1 MQWLSNIKARYGWL
15 TLMRSAAFGLALISL
30 LIGARNGTPRG
41 TLLLLFG
48 LYIVAA
54 TVWVRGQY
62 AESLEDETGTHTVPK
77 VETSAMFAVVG
88 FVLVVLGLVHHLGL
102 DWLDAHTGGV
112 ALTGVVIGYFG
123 IGGLITAWR
132 AQQHAQAGNPVAVE
146 ILLGAGLAALILGA
160 AVLGHWNF
168 VVSVALLGAAVLL
181 LFPIGLQLASARAI
195 DRLTAPSKHWQLGL
209 GFGGLG
215 VFLLA
220 TIVASWRAHSTLLI
234 GACLTLGLAVAAI
247 ASATQADI
255 AAVFA
260 VVAVIGVTPYQP
272 ALPDTLMPQTFP
284 QHDKAHVAQ
293 ILVALGDSYMSGEG
307 ASVYYSGTDEA
318 NGDQCRRSPTSWAAM
333 AGQQPPFDGLAFL
346 ACSGASTFNV
356 NDSGLDGLPQPSAQD
371 GEGVTQ
377 LSHWNDLKD
386 PLKFSPKLVVVTL
399 GGNDAGFGVIGQM
412 CLAPGSCAERGD
424 LWPTSLPQV
433 RHALEHTYDRIA
445 ATFPATPVLVI
456 GYPDPIAD
464 TPRCG
469 QLALTG
475 TERAFVKAFV
485 TALDSTIKDAATS
498 RHFYYLDTSLQT
510 LALAHLQ
517 LCDPRNDGQPG
528 LNFIGLRSMRGNP
541 EQRFNPQN
549 WIHNS
554 LHPNE
559 RGHQAILRAFEA
571 WWAKNTKLTPLT
583 PRTSAAPIA
592 PDPPAVATAQAPN
605 PPCDITTAV
614 PHNCK
619 REGQRWALQQVG
631 DMLIPK
637 GLIFGLLVVGGAWA
651 ASVGLFG
658 WRRHEGEGWPFTGVT
673 PTEPNASTSSTA
685 EAEDESP
692 GGVTVTGG

>member
-1 MQWLSNIKARYGWL
+1 MQWLSNLKKDYGWL
-15 TLMRSAAFGLALISL
+15 TLMRSAAFGIALTSL

-62 AESLEDETGTHTVPK
+62 AESLGSEEGTHTVPK
-77 VETSAMFAVVG
+77 RGTSAMCVVAG
-88 FVLVVLGLVHHLGL
+88 LVLVVLGFSHHAGL
-102 DWLDAHTGGV
+102 HWLNTHTGGV
-112 ALTGVVIGYFG
+112 ALTGIVVGYFG

-132 AQQHAQAGNPVAVE
+132 ARQHAKRGNPLAVE
-146 ILLGAGLAALILGA
+146 ILLGAGLVAVILGA
-160 AVLGHWNF
+160 AVLGHVNI
-168 VVSVALLGAAVLL
+168 VVSVALLGAAVLV
-181 LFPIGLQLASARAI
+181 LFPVGLQLASAQAI
-195 DRLTAPSKHWQLGL
+195 DRLTARSKHWRLGL

-234 GACLTLGLAVAAI
+234 GACVTLGLAIAAI

-260 VVAVIGVTPYQP
+260 VVAVLGVTPYQP
-272 ALPDTLMPQTFP
+272 GLPDTLMPQTFARHDP
-284 QHDKAHVAQ
+284 SDKAHVAQ

-356 NDSGLDGLPQPSAQD
+356 SDSGLDGLPQPRAQG
-371 GEGVTQ
+371 GEPDTQ
-377 LSHWNDLKD
+377 IRQWNDLND
-386 PLKFSPKLVVVTL
+386 PLRFSPKLVVVTL

-412 CLAPGSCAERGD
+412 CLAPGSCADRGD

-433 RHALEHTYDRIA
+433 KHALEHTYDRIA
-445 ATFPATPVLVI
+445 ATFPDTPVLVV
-456 GYPDPIAD
+456 GYPNPIAD
-464 TPRCG
+464 TSRCG

-475 TERAFVKAFV
+475 TERRFVRDFV

-517 LCDPRNDGQPG
+517 LCDPRNEGQPG
-528 LNFIGLRSMRGNP
+528 LNFIGLRSVRGNP

-554 LHPNE
+554 FHPNE
-559 RGHQAILRAFEA
+559 RGHQAILRAFET
-571 WWAKNTKLTPLT
+571 WWATHPKLT

-605 PPCDITTAV
+605 PPCDITAVV

-619 REGQRWALQQVG
+619 QEGQRWALQQVG
-631 DMLIPK
+631 GMLIPG

-658 WRRHEGEGWPFTGVT
+658 WRRDEGRGHPPTAVAL
-673 PTEPNASTSSTA
+673 TEPNTSRSPTA
-685 EAEDESP
+685 EEQDEPP
-692 GGVTVTGG
+692 GGVA